1 MRLVLCDD
9 HQLLLDALAS
19 ALTDRGHVVEA
30 VVSSS
35 AAAVDAV
42 VRADPDA
49 CLLDI
54 RFPDGDGVEVA
65 RQLRE
70 LAPRTKVVI
79 LSATADP
86 GTVAAAVGAGVAA
99 FSHKDQSIDAIVHVL
114 DRVMDGEIV
123 IEVAGVRE
131 SSRRR
136 DAAESD
142 VARMLRYLTT
152 RELEVLHRL
161 VDGESTEGI
170 AREIGITAN
179 TARTHVQNI
188 LIKLGAHSRLQAA
201 AMVVNAGWPGV
212 HQASTLRR
220 SS

>member
-1 MRLVLCDD
+1 
-9 HQLLLDALAS
+9 
-19 ALTDRGHVVEA
+19 
-30 VVSSS
+30 
-35 AAAVDAV
+35 
-42 VRADPDA
+42 PDA

-54 RFPDGDGVEVA
+54 RFPDGDGVDVA
-65 RQLRE
+65 RQLRA

-86 GTVAAAVGAGVAA
+86 ATVAAAVGAGVAA
-99 FSHKDQSIDAIVHVL
+99 FTHKDQTIDAIVHVL
-114 DRVMDGEIV
+114 DRVMDGETV

-131 SSRRR
+131 SKRR

-142 VARMLRYLTT
+142 VARMLRYLTA

-170 AREIGITAN
+170 ARAIGITAN

-201 AMVVNAGWPGV
+201 AMVVNAGWPDV
-212 HQASTLRR
+212 HPASTLRR